1 MTTRRLLIGLALAM
15 SLAGCASL
23 GQAPVDVRSK
33 LLTAAKAGDSDFPDG
48 EHVVLTHFSHVGQ
61 VTTKASETIF
71 VVDRRAVLAGM
82 LAPRGQNAILF
93 FSGDFRY
100 LGKLK
105 YVHSRPLWC
114 EGSRLFLSGNLDG
127 FFNPVKGNAID
138 LSEGFANLKGR
149 RISAYGSS
157 GGIEN

>member
-1 MTTRRLLIGLALAM
+1 MATVDRVGV
-15 SLAGCASL
+15 
-23 GQAPVDVRSK
+23 GQAPVDARSE
-33 LLTAAKAGDSDFPDG
+33 LLAAAKAGDSDFPDG

-61 VTTKASETIF
+61 VTTKAGETIF
-71 VVDRRAVLAGM
+71 VVDRRAVLAGT

-100 LGKLK
+100 LGQLK

-138 LSEGFANLKGR
+138 LSDGFANLKGHR
-149 RISAYGSS
+149 NSAYGSS
-157 GGIEN
+157 VGIEN